1 MSVKHNPKMCKSQD
15 RKTTT
20 TTLIAGPYSK
30 CKHIT
35 KMLVITHVHY
45 HQSICTKKNKN
56 HRK

>member
-1 MSVKHNPKMCKSQD
+1 MSVKHNPKMSKPQD

-20 TTLIAGPYSK
+20 TTFIAGPYSK

-35 KMLVITHVHY
+35 KMPVITHVHY
-45 HQSICTKKNKN
+45 HQSICNKKNKN